1 MKKER
6 LSILLISLLVEA
18 KCVNSSPHSDTVKDK
33 PLKVSGLSHFKQ
45 IRRDEI
51 GTGIINHLFLLLAK
65 TNKKN
70 VQNPRNQE
78 LHTTYITYG

>member
-1 MKKER
+1 M
-6 LSILLISLLVEA
+6 EA

-51 GTGIINHLFLLLAK
+51 GTPYFMGQILFSDYNANILPAEYFL
-65 TNKKN
+65 
-70 VQNPRNQE
+70 
-78 LHTTYITYG
+78 

>member
-1 MKKER
+1 M
-6 LSILLISLLVEA
+6 EA

-51 GTGIINHLFLLLAK
+51 GTGIMAQRKFLVVK
-65 TNKKN
+65 F
-70 VQNPRNQE
+70 
-78 LHTTYITYG
+78 